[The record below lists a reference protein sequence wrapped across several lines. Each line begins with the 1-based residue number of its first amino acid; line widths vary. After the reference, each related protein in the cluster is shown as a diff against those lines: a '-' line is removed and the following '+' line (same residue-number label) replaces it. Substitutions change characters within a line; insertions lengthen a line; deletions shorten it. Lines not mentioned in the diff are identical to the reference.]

1 MPIEF
6 WIAVAIIA
14 VIWLWS
20 AGHGPVEIAKQAGAA
35 HNRGTLINELFSRAD
50 KAGGFWQIDLTGD
63 GSSELTGVTIRPR
76 SGMAVRL
83 TFAEMGYE
91 NINVFTNWKFL
102 NELSKE
108 TAQRGGLYST
118 DTRTSGGW
126 TGGFTSHDGG
136 NSYDADYDT
145 STCITAVHLYA
156 KNHPVA
162 QAARRAAAQPKPKPL
177 RKV

>member
-14 VIWLWS
+14 LIWLSS
-20 AGHGPVEIAKQAGAA
+20 AGYGPGEVAKQAGAA
-35 HNRGTLINELFSRAD
+35 YNRTNLISELFDRAD

-63 GSSELTGVTIRPR
+63 GSTELTSVTIHPR
-76 SGMAVRL
+76 SGKATHL
-83 TFAEMGYE
+83 TLAKMGYE

-108 TAQRGGLYST
+108 TARRGGLYST
-118 DTRTSGGW
+118 DTETSGGW
-126 TGGFTSHDGG
+126 TGGFTSYDGG
-136 NSYDADYDT
+136 NSYSADYDT

-156 KNHPVA
+156 KDHPTA
-162 QAARRAAAQPKPKPL
+162 RAAKRASSQPKAKPL